1 MHSHFSML
9 SNRHRHR
16 FLFASILLAGAT
28 TTASAQNI
36 DPNTGLPIPS
46 AGDGAGAIYTLQ
58 GDMLACDGGW
68 RFPLTEVRQEIGPA
82 RFARQRD
89 LQRDLVI
96 AAAAFGY
103 CEAAEM
109 NGFGGDAYTAVLGPC
124 SGLLKVAEKIDSIAS
139 NLFRPEEADI
149 AACLTTTPKSGGD
162 CEGVRGQLTNLR
174 TYDEIIVDRAEL
186 VLAYEV
192 CSSPE
197 RGSNSMLRGACETL
211 EGQIASELGSEDA
224 LPGLFS
230 LSAPLP
236 TPVALA
242 VSAVAVLTDG
252 RFLSVTPENF
262 VGVRRSMCMFP
273 EDAPASGMRV
283 ATILERSAFVPA
295 KSTTMWAPKD
305 GAVKWGMCNE
315 LALAD
320 VNAASCRA
328 ADVYIDERGELHLN
342 SPLTTAK
349 QRRNATLCVDVSDFH
364 PDSPLMVTIGL
375 DATGSV
381 PERMWPGETMQ
392 IGELIDRKVTRDDVL
407 NLHVFG
413 KAHGVSLAEVLRVNN
428 ITDINQNQEEACRM
442 ARSWVPVVDHE
453 VPIGDPD
460 TQAVIP
466 IEFGRGRV
474 GETQRLEEGDAV
486 MLWVKDIEPSG
497 SVMIEYAA
505 GQYVG
510 YQPPP
515 LLGEPEPPASPPDD
529 GSAPLEPIGFDAD
542 GNPLY
547 AKNPGYEPGS
557 SIGMA
562 MAAVDLPLLPRRARY
577 PGSRVLRLGSPKGN
591 YEFPLRVCTK
601 IGSDT
606 ALINQGVGAAA
617 VSGCASGGRVI
628 VDERMFIH
636 GESHF
641 GVQLMFGYSAFPG
654 LASYGARP
662 IGGDGFEVIETAP
675 YATDYDLAVLLA
687 VYPGGRDPRAFRFA
701 PWTLDYWK
709 GTALL
714 AGFGVKDLNPF
725 DDFYGGLGF
734 QIGNGVSL
742 SVLAHVSRRD
752 LLLGVRPGDTFTSSS
767 NNPDVADQYT
777 KAEGFATGV
786 TVGVAFDYDLFE
798 RAFTNIISR
807 FRGSHGT
814 TFDASSS
821 EATTSQPGYDGDY

>member
-1 MHSHFSML
+1 VQRSL
-9 SNRHRHR
+9 STSSRY
-16 FLFASILLAGAT
+16 LFAAMLLAGTAT
-28 TTASAQNI
+28 TAAAQGI
-36 DPNTGLPIPS
+36 DPATGLPFPS
-46 AGDGAGAIYTLQ
+46 SGDGAGAIYTLNGETLQ
-58 GDMLACDGGW
+58 CAGGW

-96 AAAAFGY
+96 SAAAFGY

-109 NGFGGDAYTAVLGPC
+109 NQFADAYAAVIGPC
-124 SGLLKVAEKIDSIAS
+124 AGLLKVAEKIDSIAS
-139 NLFRPEEADI
+139 NLFRPEEEDI

-186 VLAYEV
+186 VLSYEV
-192 CSSPE
+192 CASPE
-197 RGSNSMLRGACETL
+197 RGSNSLLRGACEAM
-211 EGQIASELGSEDA
+211 EDQVIAELGGGEG

-236 TPVALA
+236 LA
-242 VSAVAVLTDG
+242 VAITVATVADLTDG

-273 EDAPASGMRV
+273 DEAPASGMRE
-283 ATILERSAFVPA
+283 ATILERKSFVPDR
-295 KSTTMWAPKD
+295 SDSMWAPKD

-315 LALAD
+315 LALSD
-320 VNAASCRA
+320 VNAASCRD
-328 ADVYIDERGELHLN
+328 ADIYIDERGELHLN
-342 SPLTTAK
+342 SPLTTGK

-381 PERMWPGETMQ
+381 PERVWPGETMQ
-392 IGELIDRKVTRDDVL
+392 IGRLIDRKVTRDDVL

-428 ITDINQNQEEACRM
+428 ITDIQANQEEACRM

-460 TQAVIP
+460 RQAVIP

-474 GETQRLEEGDAV
+474 GETQRLDEGDAI

-529 GSAPLEPIGFDAD
+529 SGLELVPIGYDAD

-577 PGSRVLRLGSPKGN
+577 PGSRVLRLGAPKGN

-601 IGSDT
+601 IGADT
-606 ALINQGVGAAA
+606 ALINQGVGAGA

-628 VDERMFIH
+628 VDEKMFIH
-636 GESHF
+636 GSSHF
-641 GVQLMFGYSAFPG
+641 GVKLFFGYTAYPA
-654 LASYGARP
+654 LAQYGAQP
-662 IGGDGFEVIETAP
+662 LGGGGFEVVETAP
-675 YATDYDLAVLLA
+675 YATDYDVAVLMA
-687 VYPGGRDPRAFRFA
+687 VYPFGRDPRRFSFK
-701 PWTLDYWK
+701 PWTAEYWK
-709 GTALL
+709 SFALL
-714 AGFGVKDLNPF
+714 AGFGVKGLKSPF
-725 DDFYGGLGF
+725 HDFYGGVGLPV
-734 QIGNGVSL
+734 GNGISL
-742 SVLAHVSRRD
+742 DVLAHISRRD
-752 LLLGVRPGDTFTSSS
+752 VLLGVRAGDTFTSTDAS
-767 NNPDVADQYT
+767 PDVSDHYASGT
-777 KAEGFATGV
+777 GF
-786 TVGVAFDYDLFE
+786 VGGITMGLSFDYDLFE
-798 RAFTNIISR
+798 RAFTNVINR
-807 FRGSHGT
+807 FRGGGAT
-814 TFDASSS
+814 TFDASSDQGSRS
-821 EATTSQPGYDGDY
+821 EPGGYDGGE